1 MKKLLVVSTL
11 MILHSSAFALV
22 GFGVQGGTDLNK
34 LGAYNYT
41 EGLVS
46 VNALEMDANPGNLG
60 GYAFVDLFGYA
71 LEAEVDLGGG
81 LYEFTF
87 ENPVNDLGP
96 IEFPWLRLS
105 TVITLK
111 KNIMDISIPFLAE
124 AALNAGGGFSS
135 HVSTPRASVDMV
147 RELFGDDLTS
157 VDALGEGME
166 DKLGDYLVDN
176 SIEASGVHLQ
186 AGLRFKLLTFDTHA
200 NLRYTMAENVYDGSN
215 GFMQFIIKFGFA
227 L

>member
-1 MKKLLVVSTL
+1 MKKLLVVSTF

-22 GFGVQGGTDLNK
+22 GVGVQGGTDLNK

-46 VNALEMDANPGNLG
+46 VNALEMDANPGNFG

-96 IEFPWLRLS
+96 IEFPWIRLS

-124 AALNAGGGFSS
+124 AALNAGAGFGA
-135 HVSTPRASVDMV
+135 HVSTPRANVGMV
-147 RELFGDDLTS
+147 K
-157 VDALGEGME
+157 AL
-166 DKLGDYLVDN
+166 LGDNLTDVNADDADLEGQLIDYFADN
-176 SIEASGVHLQ
+176 MIEASGVHLQ
-186 AGLRFKLLTFDTHA
+186 AGLRFKLLTFDTNA
-200 NLRYTMAENVYDGSN
+200 NLRYTMAENVYDGSS